1 MRRTA
6 VLGTV
11 VLGASVL
18 WLWGASAS
26 DGSEVSTDPA
36 PGGSAPES
44 TVETIAPEELVRG
57 QKGWGLSVFAGSE
70 PERFEVEFL
79 GLARNSTPELSY
91 ILARLT
97 GHDLERSGVAAGM
110 SGSPVYFDG
119 KLAGAVAYSYPY
131 GLDAIAGITPIGGM
145 RRLSEIPPTS
155 SSSSSSAA
163 VPMTTSFAAPAFEDL
178 VKRSFP
184 RSLLDDQLQHLL
196 PSGGADRSSV
206 PALRFT
212 LSGFGPAA
220 SDLLRDTLGMPV
232 AGLGGGAV
240 PEVPGELGPG
250 SAVAA
255 LMVTGD
261 MIMAAHG
268 TVTERRGDEILAFG
282 HPLFS
287 LGPVSIP
294 MARSEVVT
302 VLASAANSFKISN
315 AGPVIGTFDQDREP
329 GARGFLGVEPWLM
342 PVDIRL
348 TGMVEASY
356 QMRIA
361 EIRLMRPLLT
371 TLAALGALNGATF
384 SAGPHGIDLE
394 ARYRLEGYEDL
405 VIRQSFD
412 GDQAGVD
419 SVLFLLGFGAY
430 LDLNEYEEV
439 NLRGVEIHLHQV
451 AEQRQATLISAHP
464 ERLRVAPGDRVPVW
478 LELVAHRGD
487 SFRHKVEVV
496 IPDEIGDGRYVVLL
510 GDGTSMDAARLLLE
524 KASPTNFEQA
534 LRQMARF
541 HSRRQLQIFG
551 LVGRKGLAMGGEVL
565 PDLPGSLRAIYGSSG
580 YTTAEP
586 LALAIV
592 QEQVL
597 DLENPI
603 EGAAR
608 IDFEVRRSRD

>member
-1 MRRTA
+1 M
-6 VLGTV
+6 V
-11 VLGASVL
+11 ASL
-18 WLWGASAS
+18 
-26 DGSEVSTDPA
+26 EVSAESVPSGSMPA
-36 PGGSAPES
+36 M
-44 TVETIAPEELVRG
+44 TMETIAPEELVRG

-70 PERFEVEFL
+70 PERFEVEVL
-79 GLARNSTPELSY
+79 GVAKNSTPELSY

-145 RRLSEIPPTS
+145 RRLSEIPIATVPAPVPMPAATS
-155 SSSSSSAA
+155 SA
-163 VPMTTSFAAPAFEDL
+163 VPSFEDL
-178 VKRSFP
+178 VRRSFP
-184 RSLLDDQLQHLL
+184 RSLLDEQLRRLL
-196 PSGGADRSSV
+196 PSGEGDGPSA

-220 SDLLRDTLGMPV
+220 SNLLQDTFGMPV
-232 AGLGGGAV
+232 SGLGGGAV

-255 LMVTGD
+255 LLVSGD

-315 AGPVIGTFDQDREP
+315 AGPVIGIFDQDREP
-329 GARGFLGVEPWLM
+329 GARGYLGAEPWLM
-342 PVDIRL
+342 PVEIRL
-348 TGMVEASY
+348 TGMVDARY
-356 QMRIA
+356 QMQIA
-361 EIRLMRPLLT
+361 EIRQMRPLLT

-384 SAGPHGIDLE
+384 SAAPHGIDLE
-394 ARYRLEGYEDL
+394 ARYRLEGHDDL
-405 VIRQSFD
+405 VIRQTFD

-419 SVLFLLGFGAY
+419 CALFLLGFGAF
-430 LDLNEYEEV
+430 LDLNDFAEV
-439 NLRGVEIHLHQV
+439 DLRGVEIDLHQV
-451 AEQRQATLISAHP
+451 AEQRQATLVSAHP
-464 ERLRVAPGDRVPVW
+464 EQLRVAPGDRVPVW
-478 LELVAHRGD
+478 LELVAHRGER
-487 SFRHKVEVV
+487 FRRQVEVV
-496 IPDEIGDGRYVVLL
+496 IPEEIGEGRYVVLL
-510 GDGTSMDAARLLLE
+510 GDGTSMDAARLQVE
-524 KASPTNFEQA
+524 KASPTSFEQA
-534 LRQMARF
+534 LRQMSRL

-551 LVGRKGLAMGGEVL
+551 LVGRKGLALGGEVL

-580 YTTAEP
+580 YSTAEP

-592 QEQVL
+592 QEEVL

-608 IDFEVRRSRD
+608 IDFEVRRPRD

>member
-1 MRRTA
+1 MRRT
-6 VLGTV
+6 VGTG
-11 VLGASVL
+11 LCLL
-18 WLWGASAS
+18 WLWGAVAATSSEASAES
-26 DGSEVSTDPA
+26 VPEGSTPA
-36 PGGSAPES
+36 M
-44 TVETIAPEELVRG
+44 TTETIAPEELVRG

-70 PERFEVEFL
+70 PERFEVEVL
-79 GLARNSTPELSY
+79 GVAKNSTPELSY

-97 GHDLERSGVAAGM
+97 GHGLERSGVAAGM

-145 RRLSEIPPTS
+145 RRLSEIPTT
-155 SSSSSSAA
+155 A
-163 VPMTTSFAAPAFEDL
+163 VPSQVPAASVSASGLAPSFEDL
-178 VKRSFP
+178 VRRSFP
-184 RSLLDDQLQHLL
+184 RSLLDDQLQRLL
-196 PSGGADRSSV
+196 PSGEEKGPSS

-212 LSGFGPAA
+212 LSGFGSMA
-220 SDLLRDTLGMPV
+220 SNLLQDTVGMPV
-232 AGLGGGAV
+232 SGLGGGSV

-255 LMVTGD
+255 LLVTGD

-329 GARGFLGVEPWLM
+329 GARGYLGAEPWLM

-356 QMRIA
+356 RMRIA
-361 EIRLMRPLLT
+361 EIRQMRPLLT

-394 ARYRLEGYEDL
+394 ARYRLEGHDDL
-405 VIRQSFD
+405 VVRQSFD

-419 SVLFLLGFGAY
+419 CVLFLLGFGAF
-430 LDLNEYEEV
+430 LDLNDLAEV
-439 NLRGVEIHLHQV
+439 DLRGVEIHLHQV
-451 AEQRQATLISAHP
+451 AEQRQATLVSAHP
-464 ERLRVAPGDRVPVW
+464 EQLRVAPGDRVPVW
-478 LELVAHRGD
+478 LELVAHRGER
-487 SFRHKVEVV
+487 FRRRVEVE
-496 IPDEIGDGRYVVLL
+496 IPEGIGEGRYVVLL
-510 GDGTSMDAARLLLE
+510 GDGTSMDAARLQVE
-524 KASPTNFEQA
+524 KASPTSFEQA
-534 LRQMARF
+534 LRQMSRL

-551 LVGRKGLAMGGEVL
+551 LVGRKGLALRGEVL

-580 YTTAEP
+580 YSTAEP

-592 QEQVL
+592 QEEVL

-608 IDFEVRRSRD
+608 IDFEVRRPRD